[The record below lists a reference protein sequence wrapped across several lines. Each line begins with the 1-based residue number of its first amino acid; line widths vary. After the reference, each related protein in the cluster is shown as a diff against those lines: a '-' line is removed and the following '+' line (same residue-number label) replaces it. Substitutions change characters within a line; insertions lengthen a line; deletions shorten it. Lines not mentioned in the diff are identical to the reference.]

1 MKRNIA
7 IIGAGVAGLS
17 AARVLQA
24 SGARLVVLEK
34 SRGVGGRMAT
44 KRVGEAVFDTGA
56 QFFTAREDG
65 FASEVQRWAD
75 AGKADRWP
83 GSEHRWIGRG
93 GMTAVPKL
101 LAEGIDVERERKVT
115 AARHH
120 PSGYWELDIEN
131 AGILRAERLVLTA
144 PMPQALALLDAGSV
158 RLPDTIAAEL
168 RSVSYR
174 PCLAALLVLDGPSA
188 VPQEGVAPSEG
199 PLRWVADN
207 SQKGLCRPTAVTL
220 HATPEFSA
228 REYGRPEAEVLEQMI
243 AAAQAW
249 LGSRTVSSATL
260 HRWRYSEPV
269 GSLPKAFSWVPELS
283 LGFAGDAFLGGRVEA
298 AALSG
303 IALGQH
309 IASQLIAAP
318 VDL

>member
-1 MKRNIA
+1 MNRNIVVV
-7 IIGAGVAGLS
+7 GAGIAGLS
-17 AARVLQA
+17 AARVLSN

-65 FASEVQRWAD
+65 FSAEVHRWAT
-75 AGKADRWP
+75 AAKAERWP

-93 GMTAVPKL
+93 GMTAVPKH
-101 LAEGIDVERERKVT
+101 LAEGVEVERERKVT
-115 AARHH
+115 AARWHG
-120 PSGYWELDIEN
+120 SGYWELDIEN
-131 AGILRAERLVLTA
+131 EGITRAERLILTA
-144 PMPQALALLDAGSV
+144 PMPQSLALLEAGGVS
-158 RLPDTIAAEL
+158 LPESLGHEL

-174 PCLAALLVLDGPSA
+174 PCLAALLVLDGPSG
-188 VPQEGVAPSEG
+188 VPVEGVIPSEG

-207 SQKGLCRPTAVTL
+207 ASKGLCRPAAVTL
-220 HATPEFSA
+220 HANPDFSA
-228 REYGRPEAEVLEQMI
+228 REYGRPEAEVLELMA

-249 LGSRTVSSATL
+249 LHGRKITSATL

-269 GSLPKAFSWVPELS
+269 GSLPRPFIWVPELS
-283 LGFAGDAFLGGRVEA
+283 LGFAGDSFLGGRVEA

-303 IALGQH
+303 TALGH
-309 IASQLIAAP
+309 YVAAQLTGRP
-318 VDL
+318 SN

>member
-1 MKRNIA
+1 MNRKIA

-17 AARVLQA
+17 AARVLST

-56 QFFTAREDG
+56 QFFTARADG
-65 FASEVQRWAD
+65 FAADVQRWVDLGRAEP
-75 AGKADRWP
+75 WP
-83 GSEHRWIGRG
+83 GSAHRWIGRG
-93 GMTAVPKL
+93 GMTSVAKH

-115 AARHH
+115 AARRHE
-120 PSGYWELDIEN
+120 SGYWELDIEN
-131 AGILRAERLVLTA
+131 AGILRVERLLLTA
-144 PMPQALALLDAGSV
+144 PMPQSLALLDQGGV
-158 RLPDTIAAEL
+158 RLPDDVAGEL

-174 PCLAALLVLDGPSA
+174 PCLAALLVLDGSSA
-188 VPQEGVAPSEG
+188 VPPEGVAPSEG

-207 SQKGLCRPTAVTL
+207 GLKGLCRQAAITV
-220 HATPEFSA
+220 HAGPEFSA
-228 REYGRPEAEVLEQMI
+228 REYGRPEAEVLESMT
-243 AAAQAW
+243 AAARPW
-249 LGSRTVSSATL
+249 LGDRRVVSAAL

-269 GSLPKAFSWVPELS
+269 GSLPRPFVWIPELS

-303 IALGQH
+303 QALGH
-309 IASQLIAAP
+309 HLAAQLAPAANEA
-318 VDL
+318 